1 MIFQSANGVY
11 LFLFESEN
19 DSHCQHDFWFQ
30 TLQNAQ
36 EYGKDHFGIQENQ
49 WSEIQDPESGCFDD
63 YIYPVPMKPV
73 ARQKALIQAADGEI
87 EWVKSLLSAGTDS
100 NGMPLMMAVQ
110 CNQPEIVQAMIKA
123 GADVNFEFEGNTPLI
138 HAISSSY
145 PEIVEILIQAKA
157 DIHKKARNGD
167 MPSQVAMRGN
177 RIDATDEERKAIIQL
192 LESAGLES

>member
-1 MIFQSANGVY
+1 
-11 LFLFESEN
+11 
-19 DSHCQHDFWFQ
+19 
-30 TLQNAQ
+30 
-36 EYGKDHFGIQENQ
+36 
-49 WSEIQDPESGCFDD
+49 
-63 YIYPVPMKPV
+63 
-73 ARQKALIQAADGEI
+73 LIQAADGEI